1 MSGHK
6 CDACNG
12 PIKEGSQARYC
23 SRPCRTRGARFGRE
37 YAKTE
42 LYLDRLQN
50 LTEYERL
57 DNMITRMKKRSIA
70 EAKRLREAGRINDAL
85 KTLTE
90 CENNLV
96 CLTGKQ
102 QGLHRKMYDL
112 YDIYLDLRRRHGM
125 FIEEDES

>member
-12 PIKEGSQARYC
+12 PIREGSRALYC
-23 SRPCRTRGARFGRE
+23 SRPCRTRGARFERE
-37 YAKTE
+37 YAKTG
-42 LYLDRLQN
+42 LFLDTLQN
-50 LTEYERL
+50 RTEYERL
-57 DNMITRMKKRSIA
+57 NDMITRMKKGSMA

-96 CLTGKQ
+96 HLTGKK
-102 QGLHRKMYDL
+102 QGLHRKIYDW
-112 YDIYLDLRRRHGM
+112 YDKYLDLRRRHGM
-125 FIEEDES
+125 FIKEDES

>member
-6 CDACNG
+6 CNACNG
-12 PIKEGSQARYC
+12 PIREGSRARYC
-23 SRPCRTRGARFGRE
+23 SRPCRTRGARFERE
-37 YAKTE
+37 YAKTG
-42 LYLDRLQN
+42 LFLDRLQN
-50 LTEYERL
+50 QTECEKL
-57 DNMITRMKKRSIA
+57 DDMTTKMKKRSIA
-70 EAKRLREAGRINDAL
+70 EAKRLREAGRINDAI

-96 CLTGKQ
+96 RFTGKK
-102 QGLHRKMYDL
+102 QGFYRKTYDL